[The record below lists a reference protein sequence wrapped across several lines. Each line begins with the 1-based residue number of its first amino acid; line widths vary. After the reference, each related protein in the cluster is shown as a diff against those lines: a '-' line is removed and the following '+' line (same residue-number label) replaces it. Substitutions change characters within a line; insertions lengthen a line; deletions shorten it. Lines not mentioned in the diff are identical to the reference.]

1 MQGGM
6 RRFDIFMDLAN
17 KNLALLFEI
26 FGRPVYLTQSLLSTW
41 LVMAALILCAI
52 LARIKLRSFSS
63 VPSGFQNFIEFAVE
77 TMDNMVKN
85 TMGDGFGPLGG
96 YFFSIFAFI
105 LVSNYTAL
113 LGIRPPTSDLSTTL
127 ALALSSIGIMHFL
140 GISRHG
146 GRYFKEY
153 FEPVWLFFPM
163 HLMEELTKPISLSF
177 RLFGNILGG
186 VIIFEL
192 VYELFPVPLRF
203 VIPSFLHAYF
213 DLFVGALQAYI
224 FTVLSITFMSQKAS
238 AD

>member
-1 MQGGM
+1 
-6 RRFDIFMDLAN
+6 MDLIN
-17 KNLALLFEI
+17 KNLAPLFEV

-41 LVMAALILCAI
+41 IVMAVLILFAI
-52 LARIKLRSFSS
+52 FVRIRLSSFSP
-63 VPSGFQNFIEFAVE
+63 VPSGFQNFIEFAVD
-77 TMDNMVKN
+77 TVDGMVKSM
-85 TMGDGFGPLGG
+85 MGDGFGSLGG

-113 LGIRPPTSDLSTTL
+113 LGMRPPTSDLSTTL
-127 ALALSSIGIMHFL
+127 ALALSSVGIMHFL
-140 GISRHG
+140 GVSRHG

-153 FEPVWLFFPM
+153 FEPVWAFFPM
-163 HLMEELTKPISLSF
+163 HLIEELTKPISLSF

-192 VYELFPVPLRF
+192 VYELFPLPLRF
-203 VIPSFLHAYF
+203 AIPSFLHAYF

-224 FTVLSITFMSQKAS
+224 FTVLSMTFIRQKAS